1 MFNTTSHRLDPRF
14 ARVVGAFGLSHIH
27 VSHIRIMYVGNYLPQ
42 GLRPR
47 AKQFFLILPVFSKN
61 SAIIWGTDSLN
72 GNLKENGSIEWAE
85 NWPGGSL
92 SGLLSIP
99 MISGG
104 TNQSLFLLS
113 TLFVRDC
120 IHIQAVTSLIVYQ
133 EGFEMA
139 CV

>member
-1 MFNTTSHRLDPRF
+1 MNFFQTL
-14 ARVVGAFGLSHIH
+14 GLFFSSKKKAI
-27 VSHIRIMYVGNYLPQ
+27 
-42 GLRPR
+42 
-47 AKQFFLILPVFSKN
+47 AQFFLILPVFSKN

-72 GNLKENGSIEWAE
+72 GNLKENGLIEWAE
-85 NWPGGSL
+85 NCPGGSL